1 MQFTV
6 ITWYMQLDPIIL
18 WSQCAWLISTFSER
32 QYSSAY
38 DEKFFVQVILIIT
51 TQYTWTGETLPGLCL
66 IKSCWPKIQF

>member
-38 DEKFFVQVILIIT
+38 DEKFFVQVI
-51 TQYTWTGETLPGLCL
+51 YWSLPPSTHELVKHYQGYV
-66 IKSCWPKIQF
+66 